1 MLLDFADCFVVLFIA
16 SLAMYGAVMLPAI
29 QMLVPVEDAPPFY
42 HTFLNRPPMTRDALV
57 GEERDMNIQILCAS
71 NTLIIGALVGIVAL
85 QGGDWIAE
93 KQTRDAMRA
102 DSKKKAQ

>member
-1 MLLDFADCFVVLFIA
+1 
-16 SLAMYGAVMLPAI
+16 MYGAVMLPAI

-102 DSKKKAQ
+102 DPKKKAQ